1 MRILLAMICVSL
13 ISGCGKKDEMDN
25 GKLNVVCTTGMIT
38 DVAKNIA
45 GDRLNVIGLM
55 RSGIDPHS
63 YNASSGDVKKLRKA
77 KLILFNGLHLEAKM
91 GEIIEKMK
99 GATTVAVAESIP
111 KDRRREEGGAED
123 PHVWFDVSLW
133 KEVAKSVKDSL
144 ISADPDG
151 KKTYEKNY
159 EAYAKKLDD
168 LDAWVKKRVAELPE
182 EQRVL
187 ITAHDAFGYFGK
199 AYGFEVMGLQGISTV
214 VEAGITDVQDLT
226 KTIASRK
233 IRAIFVETSVAKGTI
248 EALQAAVKDQ
258 GHDVAI
264 GGELFSDAMGRD
276 GTEEGTYIGMVKHNV
291 NTIVDAL
298 SGK

>member
-1 MRILLAMICVSL
+1 MRLLLAMICAGL
-13 ISGCGKKDEMDN
+13 ISGCAKKDNADN
-25 GKLNVVCTTGMIT
+25 GKLNVVCTTGMIA
-38 DVAKNIA
+38 DVTKNIA
-45 GDRLNVIGLM
+45 GDRVNVIGLM
-55 RSGIDPHS
+55 GSGVDPHM
-63 YNASSGDVKKLRKA
+63 YKASSGDVKKLRKA

-99 GATTVAVAESIP
+99 GTTTVAVAESIP
-111 KDRRREEGGAED
+111 KERRLEAGGADD

-133 KEVAKSVKDSL
+133 KEVSKSVKDSL
-144 ISADPDG
+144 VTADPDG
-151 KKTYEKNY
+151 KETYEKNY
-159 EAYAKKLDD
+159 LAYAKKLDE
-168 LDAWVKKRVAELPE
+168 LDAWVKTRVAELPK

-226 KTIASRK
+226 KTIANRK

-248 EALQAAVKDQ
+248 QALQAAVKDQ
-258 GHDVAI
+258 GHDVTI
-264 GGELFSDAMGRD
+264 GGELFSDAMGKA

>member
-1 MRILLAMICVSL
+1 M
-13 ISGCGKKDEMDN
+13 GKSM
-25 GKLNVVCTTGMIT
+25 
-38 DVAKNIA
+38 NIN
-45 GDRLNVIGLM
+45 DI
-55 RSGIDPHS
+55 
-63 YNASSGDVKKLRKA
+63 
-77 KLILFNGLHLEAKM
+77 
-91 GEIIEKMK
+91 
-99 GATTVAVAESIP
+99 
-111 KDRRREEGGAED
+111 
-123 PHVWFDVSLW
+123 
-133 KEVAKSVKDSL
+133 
-144 ISADPDG
+144 
-151 KKTYEKNY
+151 
-159 EAYAKKLDD
+159 
-168 LDAWVKKRVAELPE
+168 
-182 EQRVL
+182 
-187 ITAHDAFGYFGK
+187 
-199 AYGFEVMGLQGISTV
+199 LQGISTV